1 MAIAHSY
8 SAIKDFEG
16 CPRRYH
22 TVRILKQFKQKDTEA
37 TLYGTAVHKAF
48 EEYIRDKT
56 PLPESFAGYKQ
67 FVEPLA
73 QLDGD
78 IRCEEKLGIR
88 ADFTPCGFFDK
99 DVWFRGIPDY
109 LAISKSGKVARVA
122 DYKTGKSSRYAD
134 PAQLELMAAMIMIHH
149 PSVDIV
155 RGALLFVVVGDV
167 IRSEYTRDQLPEIL
181 SKWAGRAGAIE
192 AAVDHGVWNPRSS
205 ALCKFCP
212 VSTCDHHHG

>member
-1 MAIAHSY
+1 MALAHSY
-8 SAIKDFEG
+8 SSIKDFEG

-22 TVRILKQFKQKDTEA
+22 EVRILKNFKSKDTEA

-48 EEYIRDKT
+48 EEYVRDGAE
-56 PLPESFAGYKQ
+56 LPPQYSQFKR

-73 QLDGD
+73 KLKGTVL
-78 IRCEEKLGIR
+78 CEEKMAIK

-109 LAISKSGKVARVA
+109 LHINSAGTVARVA

-134 PAQLELMAAMIMIHH
+134 PGQLELLSAMIMSYY
-149 PSVDIV
+149 PKVEVV
-155 RGALLFVVVGDV
+155 RGVLLFVVVGDIV
-167 IRSEYTRDQLPEIL
+167 KAEFRREQFPEIM
-181 SKWAGRAGAIE
+181 SKWAGRANDIE

-205 ALCKFCP
+205 ALCRFCP
-212 VSTCDHHHG
+212 VHSCEYNNA